1 MAKKKPSRPVKAPA
15 SKKHSPSHVQKKSSP
30 EKARPAPAKPTAK
43 KTVPKPA
50 PVKAPP
56 PARATSQ
63 IKATAQQVKAAT
75 PVKAT
80 PVHAAPTVA
89 PAKSPAKVPVAST
102 KLVAPSKAAAPSKP
116 AAPSKAVASSKAVE
130 PAQGADKGK
139 ARDALRSKI
148 LGSRKPAKPIA
159 FSLEE
164 VRELAKVV
172 AKGNESAENKKVIA
186 AKAKPGKMTEI
197 RPAAKPR
204 TPNHVKAA
212 SLADILGFNPRKT
225 SAPNAESDADI
236 PEKYRRYYRLLIE
249 LRNHVTGQLDQ
260 HTEDTLKRSSKEDA
274 GDLSSY
280 GQHMADAGTD
290 TFDRDFALSLVS
302 SEQEALSEIEAAI
315 QRIKAGTYGVCEITQ
330 KPIAKERL
338 LAVPFTR
345 NSAEA
350 QKEIERNRYRTR
362 TGAGLF
368 GELGE
373 EGASMSGD
381 DGGDD

>member
-1 MAKKKPSRPVKAPA
+1 MATKKPTRTVKAPA
-15 SKKHSPSHVQKKSSP
+15 PKKSSSIKKSPSATKPSSVKKPSPSHVHKKPSP
-30 EKARPAPAKPTAK
+30 EKARPVPTKPAAKKAPPKPTPAKSTAPAKAAPAPKPVPAKAASPTAPAKPIAK
-43 KTVPKPA
+43 GAVTPA
-50 PVKAPP
+50 
-56 PARATSQ
+56 
-63 IKATAQQVKAAT
+63 
-75 PVKAT
+75 
-80 PVHAAPTVA
+80 
-89 PAKSPAKVPVAST
+89 
-102 KLVAPSKAAAPSKP
+102 KAAAPAKG
-116 AAPSKAVASSKAVE
+116 AVA
-130 PAQGADKGK
+130 PDNADKGK

-164 VRELAKVV
+164 VRELAKSV
-172 AKGNESAENKKVIA
+172 AKGSEASTKSPT
-186 AKAKPGKMTEI
+186 AKSSAKPGKATGLATAHKPAK
-197 RPAAKPR
+197 PAA
-204 TPNHVKAA
+204 PNHVKAA
-212 SLADILGFNPRKT
+212 SLADILGFNPRKA
-225 SAPNAESDADI
+225 SAPTAESDADI
-236 PEKYRRYYRLLIE
+236 PDKFRRYYRLLIE

-315 QRIKAGTYGVCEITQ
+315 QRIKAGTYGICEISQ

-345 NSAEA
+345 YSADA
-350 QKEIERNRYRTR
+350 QKEIERNRYRSR

-373 EGASMSGD
+373 EGGAMGGD

>member
-1 MAKKKPSRPVKAPA
+1 MATKKPTRTVKAPA
-15 SKKHSPSHVQKKSSP
+15 PKKSSSIKRPASAKKPSPSHVHKKPSP
-30 EKARPAPAKPTAK
+30 DKARPVPTKPAAKKAPPKPMPAKSTAPAKAAPVTKPVTAK
-43 KTVPKPA
+43 AAPA
-50 PVKAPP
+50 PAPTKSNAKGAVTP
-56 PARATSQ
+56 T
-63 IKATAQQVKAAT
+63 KAAT
-75 PVKAT
+75 P
-80 PVHAAPTVA
+80 
-89 PAKSPAKVPVAST
+89 AKSAT
-102 KLVAPSKAAAPSKP
+102 APDN
-116 AAPSKAVASSKAVE
+116 
-130 PAQGADKGK
+130 ADKGK

-164 VRELAKVV
+164 VRELAKSV
-172 AKGNESAENKKVIA
+172 AKGNEASTKSPIA
-186 AKAKPGKMTEI
+186 KSSAKPGKATSLAKAHKPAK
-197 RPAAKPR
+197 PAA
-204 TPNHVKAA
+204 PNHVKAA
-212 SLADILGFNPRKT
+212 SLADILGFNPRKA
-225 SAPNAESDADI
+225 SAPTAESEADI
-236 PEKYRRYYRLLIE
+236 PEKFRRYYRLLIE

-315 QRIKAGTYGVCEITQ
+315 QRIKAGTYGTCEISQ

-345 NSAEA
+345 YSAEA
-350 QKEIERNRYRTR
+350 QKEIERNRYRSR

-373 EGASMSGD
+373 EGGAMGGD

>member
-15 SKKHSPSHVQKKSSP
+15 SKKHSPSHVQKKPSP

-43 KTVPKPA
+43 KAAPRPA
-50 PVKAPP
+50 PAKAPP
-56 PARATSQ
+56 PA
-63 IKATAQQVKAAT
+63 KAAAPAKTAAPVKAAS
-75 PVKAT
+75 
-80 PVHAAPTVA
+80 VHTAPAVT
-89 PAKSPAKVPVAST
+89 PAKSAAKAPVAPN
-102 KLVAPSKAAAPSKP
+102 KLAAPSKAAAPSKG
-116 AAPSKAVASSKAVE
+116 AE

-172 AKGNESAENKKVIA
+172 AKGNESSASKKVTA
-186 AKAKPGKMTEI
+186 TKTKRGKAVEI

-225 SAPNAESDADI
+225 SAPNAESGAEI
-236 PEKYRRYYRLLIE
+236 PEKYRRYYRLLIA
-249 LRNHVTGQLDQ
+249 LRNHVTGKLDQ

-315 QRIKAGTYGVCEITQ
+315 QRIKAGTYGICEITQ

>member
-1 MAKKKPSRPVKAPA
+1 MATKKPTRTVKAPSPKKSPSRKPSPL
-15 SKKHSPSHVQKKSSP
+15 SKKRSPSHVHKKPSP
-30 EKARPAPAKPTAK
+30 EKARPAPAKPAVKKAAPKPTPPKPPAPAK
-43 KTVPKPA
+43 VVPAVKPA
-50 PVKAPP
+50 PTKTVKAPVAP
-56 PARATSQ
+56 VVKPSV
-63 IKATAQQVKAAT
+63 KTAV
-75 PVKAT
+75 
-80 PVHAAPTVA
+80 APTKPTV
-89 PAKSPAKVPVAST
+89 PTKS
-102 KLVAPSKAAAPSKP
+102 AAA
-116 AAPSKAVASSKAVE
+116 AN
-130 PAQGADKGK
+130 GADKGK

-164 VRELAKVV
+164 VRELAKAV
-172 AKGNESAENKKVIA
+172 AKGSETAAKTAGAA
-186 AKAKPGKMTEI
+186 AKAKPGKAVDLAV
-197 RPAAKPR
+197 AAKPVKPAA
-204 TPNHVKAA
+204 PNHVKAA
-212 SLADILGFNPRKT
+212 SLADILGFNPRKA
-225 SAPNAESDADI
+225 SAPSAESDADI
-236 PEKYRRYYRLLIE
+236 PEKFRRYYRLLIE

-260 HTEDTLKRSSKEDA
+260 HTEDTLKRSSKDDA

-315 QRIKAGTYGVCEITQ
+315 QRIKAGTYGTCEISQ

-345 NSAEA
+345 YSAEA

-373 EGASMSGD
+373 EGGSMGGD

>member
-1 MAKKKPSRPVKAPA
+1 MAKKKPAQSVKAPA
-15 SKKHSPSHVQKKSSP
+15 PKKHSPPPVHKKPSP
-30 EKARPAPAKPTAK
+30 EKPRPAP
-43 KTVPKPA
+43 PKPA
-50 PVKAPP
+50 AKKAAPKPVLPKAPS
-56 PARATSQ
+56 PAKPAASA
-63 IKATAQQVKAAT
+63 KPAAAHAVPAT
-75 PVKAT
+75 PAT
-80 PVHAAPTVA
+80 KPASKLPTA
-89 PAKSPAKVPVAST
+89 PAKDSPAIN
-102 KLVAPSKAAAPSKP
+102 
-116 AAPSKAVASSKAVE
+116 AVE
-130 PAQGADKGK
+130 AGDARDKGK

-164 VRELAKVV
+164 VRELAKVA
-172 AKGNESAENKKVIA
+172 AKGSETATKSKIA
-186 AKAKPGKMTEI
+186 ATKAKPGKVAEV
-197 RPAAKPR
+197 RPAVKPAA
-204 TPNHVKAA
+204 PNHVKAA
-212 SLADILGFNPRKT
+212 SLADILGFNPRKA

-236 PEKYRRYYRLLIE
+236 PEKYRRFYRLLIE
-249 LRNHVTGQLDQ
+249 LRNHLTGQLDQ
-260 HTEDTLKRSSKEDA
+260 HTEDTLKRSSKDDA

-315 QRIKAGTYGVCEITQ
+315 QRIKVGTYGICEITQ

-345 NSAEA
+345 YSAEA

-373 EGASMSGD
+373 EGAAIGGD